1 MHTREFFYNNYKNH
15 PEQILQRIAG
25 EYGKLTPQAQEAL
38 RDVLKERG
46 LDELF
51 SSLKVEEEKENL
63 SQLTKDAVR
72 RLINARLT
80 AGENIDRVKMDL
92 RDKGV
97 DIFQFAMVE
106 SNEEEQIDE
115 RMISLQKEGKS
126 KIEIE
131 SAIRKEYN
139 RTPEAVKAQQ
149 ERMQANGAWFIIV
162 GAVILLITLPLAAVI
177 IQSSEHYDAKLLLGI
192 PAGIGLLV
200 IGIRKRRAAQK
211 LNEIE

>member
-15 PEQILQRIAG
+15 PEQVLQRIAG

-46 LDELF
+46 LDELL
-51 SSLKVEEEKENL
+51 STLKVEEEKENL
-63 SQLTKDAVR
+63 SQLTKDEVR
-72 RLINARLT
+72 RLINGRLA

-106 SNEEEQIDE
+106 SSEEEQIDE

-149 ERMQANGAWFIIV
+149 ERMQSNGAWFIIV

-177 IQSSEHYDAKLLLGI
+177 IQSNEHYDAKLLLGI
-192 PAGIGLLV
+192 PVGIVLLV

-211 LNEIE
+211 LNNIE

>member
-72 RLINARLT
+72 RLINARLA

-139 RTPEAVKAQQ
+139 RTPEAVKARQ
-149 ERMQANGAWFIIV
+149 ERMQSNGAGYIVV
-162 GAVILLITLPLAAVI
+162 GAVILLIALPLAAVI

-192 PAGIGLLV
+192 PVGIVLLV

-211 LNEIE
+211 LNDIE